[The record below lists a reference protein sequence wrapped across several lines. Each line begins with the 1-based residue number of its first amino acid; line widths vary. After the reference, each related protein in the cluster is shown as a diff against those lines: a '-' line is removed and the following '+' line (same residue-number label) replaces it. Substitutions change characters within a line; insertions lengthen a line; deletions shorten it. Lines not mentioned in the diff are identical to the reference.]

1 MHAMPTFD
9 ALQQATGSHFQLWV
23 SDEQA
28 LEAQLL
34 AVTEGQAMSPRHQR
48 YAAEFALPAGTE
60 LPQAVFRLSPPG
72 EQGWLLLMTP
82 VSPDDDGRS
91 VLEAIFHV
99 DRPL

>member
-1 MHAMPTFD
+1 MYAMPTFVD
-9 ALQQATGSHFQLWV
+9 LQHATGNHFQLWI
-23 SDEQA
+23 SDDQA

-48 YAAEFALPAGTE
+48 YAAEFALPAGTV

-72 EQGWLLLMTP
+72 EEGWLLMMTP
-82 VSPDDDGRS
+82 VGPDSDGRP

>member
-9 ALQQATGSHFQLWV
+9 ELQQATGSHFQLWV
-23 SDEQA
+23 SDDQA

-48 YAAEFALPAGTE
+48 FAAEFALPSGTA

-72 EQGWLLLMTP
+72 KEGWLLMMTP
-82 VSPDDDGRS
+82 VGPDTEGRP
-91 VLEAIFHV
+91 VLEAVFHV
-99 DRPL
+99 ERPL